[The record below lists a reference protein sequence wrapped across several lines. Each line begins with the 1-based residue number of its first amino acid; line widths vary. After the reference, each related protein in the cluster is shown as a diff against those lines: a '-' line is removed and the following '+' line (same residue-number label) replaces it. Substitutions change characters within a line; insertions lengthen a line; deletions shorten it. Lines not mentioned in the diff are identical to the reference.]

1 MAKIKV
7 FVPKEGQNELENLL
21 KIQASYD
28 AFVVGEAE
36 PNQVEEIKRRFPVE
50 DMSYLNSINLKD
62 KTIDTSKPRFTE
74 KGSVI
79 EHPGYEHTRKLT
91 KGLHHYIVQFVGP
104 VKQAWLNDIKKIG
117 GILCEPLPNSS
128 YIIEMDEKVLAKA
141 RRLGYVQWIG
151 HYDPTYRISSNVL
164 ARTRAPVKV
173 KDPKRVLAKIDKTYT
188 MPLSPETGD
197 LPSRKIP
204 VVPYKYSVTFFT
216 SKNLQQAKTL
226 LNKAGVKIVTFL
238 PEDKRVIVDIQN
250 AKKDPVEVLS
260 KLSQI
265 HGVKRVDDIKIRKIF
280 NNIAT
285 GVMNANDIG
294 NTLGL
299 TGNGEIIGIADTGL
313 DSGDPS
319 TIHPDFRERIKE
331 LMSYPINSLYN
342 EYVKNPGDNDGPKDE
357 DSGHGTHVSGSV
369 LGDGSSSVAANNNI
383 VIKGLAYEAKLVF
396 QAIEQWMDWTDK
408 ARLEWKQQ
416 TGRPPPEFGLFG
428 IPNTISEIF
437 EYAYKKGCR
446 IHSNSW
452 GGGEP
457 GDYDGQCREL
467 DTFVWEQ
474 KDFAIL
480 FAAGNDGSDANSDG
494 KIDLTSVTSPGTAKN
509 CITVGASENQRPEFV
524 TESYFKWWP
533 LDYPVS
539 PIKDDP
545 MTDSTTDVVAFS
557 SRGPTIDK
565 RIKPDIVAPGTFI
578 LSTRSRYIALNN
590 YGWAKFP
597 YNKDYF
603 FMGGTSMATPL
614 TAGGVAVI
622 RQFLRTKTNIQKPSA
637 ALLKATLVHGA
648 KRMNYRYAA
657 EAGSGLY
664 DMEQGWGLV
673 NIKESVSP
681 VSGNIAYIDRKVGL
695 KTGEVASFETE
706 INASNIPFK
715 VTMVYSD
722 YPGPGLINNLNLVVT
737 DPNGRRY
744 HGNIFEEPFDSRL
757 DTVNNVEAVFIQDPV
772 KGKYKIE
779 VIGSNVIEQVQD
791 FALVY
796 SGEIS

>member
-1 MAKIKV
+1 M
-7 FVPKEGQNELENLL
+7 LL
-21 KIQASYD
+21 
-28 AFVVGEAE
+28 
-36 PNQVEEIKRRFPVE
+36 
-50 DMSYLNSINLKD
+50 
-62 KTIDTSKPRFTE
+62 
-74 KGSVI
+74 
-79 EHPGYEHTRKLT
+79 H
-91 KGLHHYIVQFVGP
+91 
-104 VKQAWLNDIKKIG
+104 
-117 GILCEPLPNSS
+117 
-128 YIIEMDEKVLAKA
+128 
-141 RRLGYVQWIG
+141 LG
-151 HYDPTYRISSNVL
+151 
-164 ARTRAPVKV
+164 
-173 KDPKRVLAKIDKTYT
+173 
-188 MPLSPETGD
+188 
-197 LPSRKIP
+197 
-204 VVPYKYSVTFFT
+204 
-216 SKNLQQAKTL
+216 
-226 LNKAGVKIVTFL
+226 
-238 PEDKRVIVDIQN
+238 
-250 AKKDPVEVLS
+250 
-260 KLSQI
+260 
-265 HGVKRVDDIKIRKIF
+265 
-280 NNIAT
+280 
-285 GVMNANDIG
+285 
-294 NTLGL
+294 
-299 TGNGEIIGIADTGL
+299 
-313 DSGDPS
+313 
-319 TIHPDFRERIKE
+319 
-331 LMSYPINSLYN
+331 
-342 EYVKNPGDNDGPKDE
+342 
-357 DSGHGTHVSGSV
+357 
-369 LGDGSSSVAANNNI
+369 
-383 VIKGLAYEAKLVF
+383 
-396 QAIEQWMDWTDK
+396 
-408 ARLEWKQQ
+408 
-416 TGRPPPEFGLFG
+416 
-428 IPNTISEIF
+428 
-437 EYAYKKGCR
+437 
-446 IHSNSW
+446 
-452 GGGEP
+452 
-457 GDYDGQCREL
+457 
-467 DTFVWEQ
+467 
-474 KDFAIL
+474 
-480 FAAGNDGSDANSDG
+480 
-494 KIDLTSVTSPGTAKN
+494 
-509 CITVGASENQRPEFV
+509 
-524 TESYFKWWP
+524 
-533 LDYPVS
+533 
-539 PIKDDP
+539 
-545 MTDSTTDVVAFS
+545 

-648 KRMNYRYAA
+648 KRMNYRYGA